1 MTLLKL
7 RNSKNVRI
15 SSGERLDIL
24 KEAKQQNATK
34 ILNFSSYD
42 LEVES
47 ANAILSLLVALSV
60 KVEMMDLKSLN
71 TALNAKYIPRRSNP
85 QMVWH

>member
-15 SSGERLDIL
+15 SSEDRLDIL

-34 ILNFSSYD
+34 ILNFSSYE

-47 ANAILSLLVALSV
+47 ANAILSLLLALSV
-60 KVEMMDLKSLN
+60 KVEIRDDGPEEF
-71 TALNAKYIPRRSNP
+71 KYTC
-85 QMVWH
+85 

>member
-15 SSGERLDIL
+15 SSGERFDIL

-47 ANAILSLLVALSV
+47 EKAILSLLVALSV
-60 KVEMMDLKSLN
+60 KVKIRDDGPEEFKS
-71 TALNAKYIPRRSNP
+71 TS
-85 QMVWH
+85 